1 MLSSMRNAAQGV
13 VGKAVMTV
21 VMGLIIVS
29 FVIWGVGDM
38 LRGFTTSTV
47 ASVGGIKISA
57 QEYRTAYDR
66 AIQQYQRRFR
76 RPLTN
81 EQARQ
86 LGLDRSI
93 LQQLLNEAAIDDEA
107 HKLGLDISENALRA
121 VITSNPNF
129 QDKSGA
135 FDPSRFESALR
146 DMDMNEPG
154 FVSELRKQVLR
165 QFIVGALTTG
175 ITAPKAET
183 RAEAD
188 YQGQTRSADYFLLP
202 ASAAGDIAAAS
213 ESELK
218 TFYNDRKS
226 SYRAPEYR
234 GMSILALEPNTIAN
248 PAEVSDADAEA
259 AYQKVAGKDPK
270 FGAPEKR
277 DLQQILFHSEADAE
291 AAEAKIKAGASFDDL
306 VKERGLKPEDTDLGQ
321 TTKDAMLDQAE
332 ANPVFALPQGGVS
345 GVLKTQFGSVIV
357 RVKSII
363 PSTVKPFKEVAEE
376 VKREVSASRA
386 GDKIQ
391 ALHDKIEDLRVSGK
405 TILEAAKA
413 VGLTGRTI
421 DAVDAQGRD
430 PKGAPVNL
438 PDAADLIR
446 SAFASDVGLDEA
458 PLDTKDGGFVWFD
471 ITKIDPAHDLT
482 FDEAKPEVEKQWR
495 AEQVD
500 KALAGKAD
508 DLVKEVKA
516 GGNIASRSEER
527 RRRGEDGDGRPSRR
541 AVGPAGAGGGR
552 HLPRAGRRRR
562 LGGDAGRTGGV
573 QDHRRPDA
581 DRRFRRRPRQG
592 DGHRTRKFDPRQ
604 PARPICRRPAP
615 HARRRRPS
623 GRPAVRRRQLTA

>member
-165 QFIVGALTTG
+165 QFIVGALATG

-516 GGNIASRSEER
+516 GGNIASVAKSAGAEVKTATDVHRAEQSGLPEPVVAAIFREPAD
-527 RRRGEDGDGRPSRR
+527 GEGSAATPDGR
-541 AVGPAGAGGGR
+541 VVFKI
-552 HLPRAGRRRR
+552 
-562 LGGDAGRTGGV
+562 T
-573 QDHRRPDA
+573 A
-581 DRRFRRRPRQG
+581 DRTPTVDFADARVKGMATELGNSTRDSLLDQYVGALRRTLG
-592 DGHRTRKFDPRQ
+592 V
-604 PARPICRRPAP
+604 
-615 HARRRRPS
+615 
-623 GRPAVRRRQLTA
+623 AVHQDVLQSAEGS